1 MNKIYTILLL
11 IAVSTSMVTAQN
23 SKTKKADQYYDRLQY
38 TDAAEAY
45 GKLLKKGEGSTYVF
59 ERLGNS
65 YYFINDTKKAETYY
79 KRVIKRKDVDSET
92 VYNYAQSLKANGKFA
107 DYNTYMKQFSEM
119 KPNDSRAIAF
129 MKNPDY
135 LPKIVDESTQ
145 KYTAKNLDALNSKYS
160 DFGGLAIGKDFYFSS
175 ARNTTRKTYGWNE
188 EPFLDI
194 YKATNVGGVEKD
206 EALLK
211 GDVNTKY
218 HESTVAITADGKRM
232 YFDRNDYHNGK
243 YKKNDAGINQLNIYY
258 AENVEGQWKDVQSV
272 PFNSHDYST
281 SHPALS
287 PDGKTL
293 YFTSDRPGGKGK
305 ADLYKVTVGAD
316 GNFGAPVNL
325 GDNINTEG
333 KEGFPFVDANGTLY
347 FSSDAHLGMGG
358 LDVFAAEANGANFG
372 EVKNLGLGVNSSED
386 DFAYS
391 YDPATKEGFV
401 SSNRPGGMGSDD
413 IYKIKKLEICDVIL
427 NVIVVDATNDEPL
440 AGARLDLFDG
450 VENKL
455 KSQTTGANGTGKITA
470 ACNQEHVVQAFMEG
484 YESNAETVAS
494 SKEGEKSIR
503 IALRPIDE
511 IIEGEMVKLNP
522 ILFDFDK
529 HNIKPQAAFELDKLV
544 QLMKKNPEMV
554 IKVEG
559 HTDNRGTDA
568 YNKNLSDRRAKSTVQ
583 YVISKGI
590 AKDRISGEGFGES
603 KPAVAC
609 GDTCT
614 EEQHQMNR
622 RSDFIIVKK

>member
-11 IAVSTSMVTAQN
+11 LAVSATMVTAQN

-45 GKLLKKGEGSTYVF
+45 QKLLKKGEGSTYVF

-79 KRVIKRKDVDSET
+79 KRVVKKKDVDPET
-92 VYNYAQSLKANGKFA
+92 IYNYAQSLKANGKFG
-107 DYNTYMKQFSEM
+107 DYNTYMKQFAEM
-119 KPNDSRAIAF
+119 KPSDSRAVAF
-129 MKNPDY
+129 MQNPDY

-145 KYTAKNLDALNSKYS
+145 KNSATNLDALNSKFS
-160 DFGGLAIGKDFYFSS
+160 DFGGPVVGNDFYFTS
-175 ARNTTRKTYGWNE
+175 ARNTTRKKYGWNE

-194 YKATNVGGVEKD
+194 YKASIVGGVEKN
-206 EALLK
+206 EVLLK

-218 HESTVAITADGKRM
+218 HESTAAITADGKRM
-232 YFDRNDYHNGK
+232 YFDRNDYYNGK
-243 YKKNDAGINQLNIYY
+243 YKKSEEGINELNIYY
-258 AENVEGQWKDVQSV
+258 AENVNGEWIDIKPV
-272 PFNSHDYST
+272 PFNDHQYST

-287 PDGKTL
+287 PDGNTL

-305 ADLYKVTVGAD
+305 ADIYRVSISKD
-316 GNFGAPVNL
+316 GTFGTPVNL

-333 KEGFPFVDANGTLY
+333 KEGFPYVDANGTLY
-347 FSSDAHLGMGG
+347 FASDAHLGMGG
-358 LDVFAAEANGANFG
+358 LDVFAAVAKGADFG
-372 EVKNLGLGVNSSED
+372 EAKNLGLGVNSSED

-391 YDPATKEGFV
+391 YDPATQEGYV
-401 SSNRPGGMGSDD
+401 SSNRKGGKGSDD
-413 IYKIKKLEICDVIL
+413 IYKIKKLDICDVII
-427 NVIVVDATNDEPL
+427 NVIVVDASNDEPI
-440 AGARLDLFDG
+440 AGARLDLFDKL
-450 VENKL
+450 ENKL
-455 KSQTTGANGTGKITA
+455 KSQSTGPNGIGKITA
-470 ACNQEHVVQAFMEG
+470 ACNQEHVVQAFKEG

-511 IIEGEMVKLNP
+511 IVEGDLVKLNP

-544 QLMKKNPEMV
+544 ELMKKNPEMI

-559 HTDNRGTDA
+559 HTDNRGTDS
-568 YNKNLSDRRAKSTVQ
+568 YNMDLSERRAKSTVQ

-590 AKDRISGEGFGES
+590 AKDRISGQGFGES
-603 KPAVAC
+603 RPAVDC
-609 GDTCT
+609 GANCT
-614 EEQHQMNR
+614 EAQHQQNR
-622 RSDFIIVKK
+622 RSDFIVVKK